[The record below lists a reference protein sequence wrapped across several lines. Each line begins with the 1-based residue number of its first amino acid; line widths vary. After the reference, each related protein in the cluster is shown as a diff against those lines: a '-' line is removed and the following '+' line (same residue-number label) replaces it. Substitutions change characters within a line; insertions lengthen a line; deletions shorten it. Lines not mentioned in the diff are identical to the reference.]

1 MAFLLRTLLPVLGLV
16 HLVGSGHAPPAR
28 APGAGT
34 SCNPRENPRT
44 HFRAIPATFP
54 YSPAQLHDVQ
64 AASVPPV
71 CMLRLRGGI
80 APTPMMPALKVD
92 LSQAR
97 KRTARSKGK
106 WTGSRSGDLDEDSDD
121 DEEESGNEFD
131 KMLKEDVDDEPLSG
145 DVEEIANLSFE
156 QWQERIQVCPLQK
169 AGASQRLSVHF
180 PWEGAAHPRGNRWSC
195 RAGAWREGASMRRDS
210 PMQLQD
216 FHTNAER
223 RNFVLSA
230 QGSKRLAGSRW

>member
-1 MAFLLRTLLPVLGLV
+1 MAILLRTLLPFLGLV

-44 HFRAIPATFP
+44 HLRGIPATFP
-54 YSPAQLHDVQ
+54 CSPARVHGVQ
-64 AASVPPV
+64 AVSASPV

-106 WTGSRSGDLDEDSDD
+106 WTGSRSGDSDEDSDEED
-121 DEEESGNEFD
+121 EESGNEFD

-169 AGASQRLSVHF
+169 AGASRCLNLPFYLGRSGTHAGFVS
-180 PWEGAAHPRGNRWSC
+180 PC
-195 RAGAWREGASMRRDS
+195 RAGAWREGASMRRDAVKIS
-210 PMQLQD
+210 
-216 FHTNAER
+216 T
-223 RNFVLSA
+223 SA
-230 QGSKRLAGSRW
+230 LNCQIF